1 MKKIILSIMAVASLV
16 ACTNDEVV
24 SFDKQEIAFGS
35 AFVDNSTRAATD
47 PSYYTDG
54 EENHKQLT
62 EFNVYGTVKNVNIYN
77 GQTVSK
83 GNAAYGAEW
92 SIQNATTQYWVNGAS
107 YIFDAVVGASAV
119 TTDNATGLP
128 TSLNCKASEQKDM
141 LHNRVERTGQA
152 ENNPIVAFD
161 FNHLL
166 SKVKFTV
173 QNTTAASVANYRYT
187 ISDIKL
193 TNIITEG
200 NYAVPAGTWTP
211 VAIENDPKTFAI
223 PSLTVLSNSTEE
235 CANEVLLIPGNTVGI
250 SLNVNV
256 QIKNGD
262 DWETLTTTPVENAG
276 IALVANHAYNF
287 KLTVGLNNEIKFSAE
302 TMDSW
307 VGPTAAGDLQF

>member
-1 MKKIILSIMAVASLV
+1 MAVASLV

-35 AFVDNSTRAATD
+35 AFVDNSTRAAAD
-47 PSYYTDG
+47 SSYYTDG
-54 EENHKQLT
+54 DKDRNQLT
-62 EFNVYGTVKNVNIYN
+62 EFKVYGAVNGVNIYN

-92 SIQNATTQYWVNGAS
+92 SIQNATTQYWVTGAN
-107 YIFDAVVGASAV
+107 YIFDAVVDASAV
-119 TTDNATGLP
+119 TPDNATGLP
-128 TSLNCKASEQKDM
+128 TSLNCKASDQKDM
-141 LHNRVERTGQA
+141 LHCRVTRTGLA
-152 ENNPIVAFD
+152 ENNPIVAFR

-173 QNTTAASVANYRYT
+173 ENTTAASAANYRYT
-187 ISDIKL
+187 ISDIYL
-193 TNIITEG
+193 TNVITEG
-200 NYAVPAGTWTP
+200 NYAVPAGTWT
-211 VAIENDPKTFAI
+211 TTSTGTYAI
-223 PSLTVLSNSTEE
+223 PGLEVASNSTVE

-262 DWETLTTTPVENAG
+262 DWETLTTTPVTNAG